1 MTTSNII
8 VVGVI
13 LALLSIL
20 SLMLLKLSS
29 KEYPKTE
36 EEPRPKFEAGTVS
49 FQHCTDTPVAEKP
62 KRKYK
67 KKRKKKPV
75 IEKNLTTDKRPVGR
89 PKKSN

>member
-1 MTTSNII
+1 MTTPNII

-36 EEPRPKFEAGTVS
+36 EEPRPKFEPRKM
-49 FQHCTDTPVAEKP
+49 TDLSTPVAEKP

-67 KKRKKKPV
+67 KKRKKKPAV
-75 IEKNLTTDKRPVGR
+75 SNETEKRPVGR